1 MNGLLARNKLSE
13 IILLLEST
21 SLDILGINESKL
33 DKNWENE
40 ALQIDGY
47 KFVRK
52 DRPQEEGG
60 GCIVYYKET
69 LKATPYEINNNSKTV
84 ESRTNLVPA
93 TKGQSI
99 LC

>member
-52 DRPQEEGG
+52 DRPQGEGG
-60 GCIVYYKET
+60 GCIFYYKET

-84 ESRTNLVPA
+84 
-93 TKGQSI
+93 
-99 LC
+99 